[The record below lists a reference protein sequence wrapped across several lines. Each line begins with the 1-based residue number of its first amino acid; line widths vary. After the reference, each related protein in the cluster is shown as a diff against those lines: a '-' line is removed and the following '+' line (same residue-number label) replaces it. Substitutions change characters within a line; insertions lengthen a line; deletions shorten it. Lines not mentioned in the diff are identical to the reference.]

1 MEAGAMFDDY
11 DDDDNGD
18 WIAVIWQ
25 YARQTGPCKRY

>member
-1 MEAGAMFDDY
+1 MFDDY
-11 DDDDNGD
+11 DDDDGD